1 MKVLILEDEERTAR
15 HLEELIH
22 QYDQTIQV
30 LGTLPSVKKA
40 TEWLMKN
47 DAPELIFMDIHLED
61 ALVFR
66 LFEKI
71 RITMPVI
78 FTTAYDEYTI
88 QAFKVNSIDY
98 LLKPVQLPELQ
109 AALDKYQLLQK
120 HFTQFNYHTLVELIG
135 NKTPSAYKDRFM
147 ITAGNRISTVEAK
160 NIVCFFLESK
170 VTYLFTD
177 KGQRLVVSYSLDE
190 LSQCLDPRLFFRV
203 SRQCIISHSSVRS
216 AYSYSPGKLKIELQ
230 PAAPVEIFVSGD
242 RINDFKT
249 WLGK

>member
-22 QYDQTIQV
+22 RYDKTIQV
-30 LGTLPSVKKA
+30 LATLPSVTKA
-40 TEWLMKN
+40 SDWLMKN
-47 DAPELIFMDIHLED
+47 DAPQLIFMDIHLED

-71 RITMPVI
+71 RITTPVI
-78 FTTAYDEYTI
+78 FTTAYDEYMI

-109 AALDKYQLLQK
+109 SALDKYQSLQK
-120 HFTQFNYHTLVELIG
+120 HFTQINYQTLVELIG
-135 NKTPSAYKDRFM
+135 NKTTSAYKDRFM
-147 ITAGNRISTVEAK
+147 ITAGNRITTVDAK
-160 NIVCFFLESK
+160 NIACFFLEAK
-170 VTYLFTD
+170 ATYLFTD

-203 SRQCIISHSSVRS
+203 NRQCIISHSSIRN
-216 AYSYSPGKLKIELQ
+216 AYSYSPGKLKVELQ
-230 PAAPVEIFVSGD
+230 PAAPNEIFVSGD
-242 RINDFKT
+242 RMNDFKV